1 MLAAK
6 TRTWAWAVALLFLVL
21 MIGGAQAQSLSFEAA
36 HIDDVGEVA
45 VLEGT
50 IGTGSPTAFDRFMAR
65 NPGITVLV
73 FLDVPGSEDD
83 DSNITL
89 ANRVHAMGLDTYAL
103 DDSFI
108 ASGGVDLFLAGA
120 RRTIECGAELG
131 VHSWQAGDGRE
142 GVEFPRSD
150 PEHGLYLN
158 YYRSI
163 GVADA
168 FYWYTLEAAPADDI
182 HIMSD
187 EAIAQYGLA
196 TTRRAC

>member
-1 MLAAK
+1 MFAAK
-6 TRTWAWAVALLFLVL
+6 TRIFAWAVPLLFLAF
-21 MIGGAQAQSLSFEAA
+21 MIGAAQAQSLSFEAA
-36 HIDDVGEVA
+36 YVDGVGEVA

-50 IGTGSPTAFDRFMAR
+50 IGTGSPAAFDQFMAR
-65 NPGITVLV
+65 NPGIAVLV

-83 DSNITL
+83 DANIAL

-103 DDSFI
+103 DNSFI

-142 GVEFPRSD
+142 GIEFSRND
-150 PEHGLYLN
+150 PQHSLYLD

-168 FYWYTLEAAPADDI
+168 FYWYTLEAASADDI
-182 HIMSD
+182 HIMRD

-196 TTRRAC
+196 TTKRAC